1 MFNCSIQAIS
11 GNAFSKM
18 VRLESLYLS
27 DNELEIIKNETL
39 SEQRNLIKL
48 YLNNNRLSRIEPGA
62 LSTLELL
69 EILGLSYEIL
79 KKKSRKSSMH
89 LYEEL
94 SKDLSFNNLEHLNH
108 VNVAPLGRLKFL
120 KLNNNRLKVVLLLTK
135 IN

>member
-27 DNELEIIKNETL
+27 DNELEMIKNETL

-62 LSTLELL
+62 LITLELL

-79 KKKSRKSSMH
+79 RQIFKK
-89 LYEEL
+89 
-94 SKDLSFNNLEHLNH
+94 
-108 VNVAPLGRLKFL
+108 
-120 KLNNNRLKVVLLLTK
+120 T
-135 IN
+135 

>member
-1 MFNCSIQAIS
+1 
-11 GNAFSKM
+11 M

-79 KKKSRKSSMH
+79 KKNQEK
-89 LYEEL
+89 
-94 SKDLSFNNLEHLNH
+94 
-108 VNVAPLGRLKFL
+108 VACIYMRNSQKIS
-120 KLNNNRLKVVLLLTK
+120 VLT
-135 IN
+135 IWSI

>member
-11 GNAFSKM
+11 GNAFSHM
-18 VRLESLYLS
+18 VRLENLYLS

-62 LSTLELL
+62 FNTLELL

-79 KKKSRKSSMH
+79 RENFKK
-89 LYEEL
+89 
-94 SKDLSFNNLEHLNH
+94 
-108 VNVAPLGRLKFL
+108 
-120 KLNNNRLKVVLLLTK
+120 T
-135 IN
+135 IT